1 MAIEGTDVRAV
12 RAQLKELSRKVTELR
27 GLL

>member
-1 MAIEGTDVRAV
+1 MAISVDVRAV
-12 RAQLKELSRKVTELR
+12 KASLEELGHKVTELR

>member
-1 MAIEGTDVRAV
+1 MAIDGTDVRAV
-12 RAQLKELSRKVTELR
+12 RAQLKELASKLTELR

>member
-12 RAQLKELSRKVTELR
+12 RAKLQELSGKVAELR